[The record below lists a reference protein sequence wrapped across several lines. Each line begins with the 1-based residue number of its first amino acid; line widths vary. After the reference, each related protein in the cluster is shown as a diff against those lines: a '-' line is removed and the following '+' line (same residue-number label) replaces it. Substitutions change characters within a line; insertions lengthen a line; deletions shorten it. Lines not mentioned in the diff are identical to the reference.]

1 MLLLESC
8 FFRFIS
14 LRFDLA
20 FNYYRNFVKGE
31 KLAKLRLKF
40 FTPLAS
46 HRLSWNHFRVLV
58 LVKMLATSRLVR
70 FITYNLNWVF
80 IVLFPRHTKKGD
92 ARENTIN
99 LIHTFRVYL
108 HYHIKSSKVRMW
120 LYLL

>member
-46 HRLSWNHFRVLV
+46 HRLS
-58 LVKMLATSRLVR
+58 
-70 FITYNLNWVF
+70 
-80 IVLFPRHTKKGD
+80 
-92 ARENTIN
+92 
-99 LIHTFRVYL
+99 
-108 HYHIKSSKVRMW
+108 
-120 LYLL
+120 